1 MFATSLNLELKLLV
15 VALLSFLYV
24 SWEDLLDENVN
35 CHFPVEGLEMTP
47 GASQEGE
54 RLFY

>member
-1 MFATSLNLELKLLV
+1 MFATSLNLELKLIV